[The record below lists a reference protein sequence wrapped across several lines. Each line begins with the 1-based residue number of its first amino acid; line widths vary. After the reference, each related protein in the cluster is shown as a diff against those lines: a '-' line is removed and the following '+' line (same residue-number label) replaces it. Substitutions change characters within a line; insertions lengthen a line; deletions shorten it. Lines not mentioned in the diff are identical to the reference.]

1 MTTPLQH
8 IGNRL
13 ARLRRDALVHFRRH
27 GMRDYPSY
35 QTRLLG
41 NRLRVIS
48 DDAERLGL
56 ALADLLML
64 LGTNVADWQDAAE
77 HMDGRCA
84 TLFALS
90 FVGMEWSATRRR
102 DEWNTSTSAPLLYC
116 AGSLILE
123 SVNTDEGEIAYR
135 PIFASVGMSGMDD
148 EQEQR

>member
-1 MTTPLQH
+1 MTTPLQF

-13 ARLRRDALVHFRRH
+13 AHLRRDALAHFRH
-27 GMRDYPSY
+27 QGMRDYPSH

-41 NRLRVIS
+41 NRLRRIS

-56 ALADLLML
+56 TLADLLML
-64 LGTNVADWQDAAE
+64 LGTNVADWQGAAE
-77 HMDGRCA
+77 HMDGRRA

-102 DEWNTSTSAPLLYC
+102 DAWNSPTSAPLLYC

-123 SVNTDEGEIAYR
+123 SVNTAEGEVVYA
-135 PIFASVGMSGMDD
+135 PLFAAAGFA
-148 EQEQR
+148 